1 MDRVWMAG
9 LSVSMTLGMD
19 VLEVAVVPEEDMVVP
34 EEDMVVEEV
43 VEDMAVIGAMAVVE
57 TEVMAVVETEV
68 MAVTAAMA
76 EEEETGAT
84 AAVADTGVVV
94 EAVVAGD

>member
-57 TEVMAVVETEV
+57 TEVMAV
-68 MAVTAAMA
+68 TAAMA